1 MKIAMDQA
9 FSVSNL
15 LKILDADNKKAG
27 DLEEKYISSAHEIRV
42 RLRKFLD
49 MLAFSKRLFRSKGIS
64 VDAYERR
71 RKRLNFLL
79 ENWKIKRETVI
90 IRKLEEVS
98 AAISRKDFRI
108 TLFERPITISGK
120 KIYGIGSDLSQILAV
135 RFVQLILKSIYDVKI
150 PSRDILVGQIKSLAL
165 DGVPKLIIRADV
177 ESFYESVRHEDLL
190 ECIHRSSD
198 LSVEAKRIITRIL
211 KDYQRVSASDKGLPR
226 GVGVSAFLA
235 EIYLSDV
242 DEHIKKSPDLF
253 YYARYVDDMV
263 LMYAPSRPELADTYR
278 ARVDEIMNA
287 KGLSLNHKTK
297 VLNALTHQKG
307 NFEYLGYEFD
317 LAPGGSG
324 VSLSKKK
331 LDKYKERIEK
341 SFIDYHKKKAFIPRK
356 AADELVV
363 RSLFLTG
370 NMRLFNRKS
379 NAFIGIYFSNKHI
392 TNTKQ
397 LKGLDLFYQHQI
409 KKITDASLRDRLL
422 TNSFEEGFTKKI
434 FRALKPKQLSIISK
448 GWKHG

>member
-1 MKIAMDQA
+1 MDQA

-15 LKILDADNKKAG
+15 LKILDADNEKAG
-27 DLEEKYISSAHEIRV
+27 NLEEKYISSAHEIRV
-42 RLRKFLD
+42 RLQKFLD
-49 MLAFSKRLFRSKGIS
+49 MQFLAKKLFRSKRIS

-71 RKRLNFLL
+71 RKRLNSLL
-79 ENWKIKRETVI
+79 AAWKTKREAVVTS
-90 IRKLEEVS
+90 KLEEVS
-98 AAISRKDFRI
+98 TAIGRKDFRI
-108 TLFERPITISGK
+108 TLFEHPITISDK
-120 KIYGIGSDLSQILAV
+120 KIYGVGPDLPQILAV

-198 LSVEAKRIITRIL
+198 LSVEVKRIITRML
-211 KDYQRVSASDKGLPR
+211 KDYQRVSASDRGLPR

-278 ARVDEIMNA
+278 ERVDEIMNA

-307 NFEYLGYEFD
+307 NFEYLGYKFD
-317 LAPGGSG
+317 LASGGSG
-324 VSLSKKK
+324 ISLSKKK
-331 LDKYKERIEK
+331 IDKYKSRIEK
-341 SFIDYHKKKAFIPRK
+341 SFADYHKKKSFIPKK
-356 AADELVV
+356 AADELIV

-379 NAFIGIYFSNKHI
+379 NAFIGVYFSNKHI

-397 LKGLDLFYQHQI
+397 LRGLDHFY
-409 KKITDASLRDRLL
+409 KNKVEKITDASLRDRLL
-422 TNSFEEGFTKKI
+422 INSFEEGFSKKI
-434 FRALKPKQLSIISK
+434 FRSLNPKQLSIISK
-448 GWKHG
+448 GWKHD

>member
-1 MKIAMDQA
+1 MDQA

-15 LKILDADNKKAG
+15 LKILNADNEKAG
-27 DLEEKYISSAHEIRV
+27 DLEEKYIPSAYEIRI

-49 MLAFSKRLFRSKGIS
+49 MMSFAKKCFRSKGIS
-64 VDAYERR
+64 IVAYERR
-71 RKRLNFLL
+71 KKRLSFLL
-79 ENWKIKRETVI
+79 ATWKIKHEALI
-90 IRKLEEVS
+90 NSKLEEVS
-98 AAISRKDFRI
+98 AAIGRKDFRV
-108 TLFERPITISGK
+108 TLLERPIMISGK

-177 ESFYESVRHEDLL
+177 ESFYESVRHQDLL
-190 ECIHRSSD
+190 DSIHRSSD
-198 LSVEAKRIITRIL
+198 LSVEVKRIITRML
-211 KDYQRVSASDKGLPR
+211 KDYQRISASNKGLPR

-235 EIYLSDV
+235 EIYLSEV
-242 DEHIKKSPDLF
+242 DGHIKKSSDLF

-278 ARVDEIMNA
+278 ERVDKIMNA

-297 VLNALTHQKG
+297 VLNALTNQKG

-331 LDKYKERIEK
+331 IDKYKARVKK
-341 SFIDYHKKKAFIPRK
+341 SFADYHKKKSFIPKK
-356 AADELVV
+356 AADELIV

-392 TNTKQ
+392 THTKQ
-397 LKGLDLFYQHQI
+397 LNGLDLFYKNQI
-409 KKITDASLRDRLL
+409 KSITDASLRAKLL
-422 TNSFEEGFTKKI
+422 KNSFKEGFSKKI
-434 FRALKPKQLSIISK
+434 FRSLDPKQLSLISM
-448 GWKHG
+448 GWRHD

>member
-1 MKIAMDQA
+1 MDQA

-15 LKILDADNKKAG
+15 LKILNADNEKAG
-27 DLEEKYISSAHEIRV
+27 DLEQKYISSAYEIRV

-49 MLAFSKRLFRSKGIS
+49 MLFFAKKLFRSKGIS
-64 VDAYERR
+64 IDAYERR

-79 ENWKIKRETVI
+79 ETWKIKHEAVVTG
-90 IRKLEEVS
+90 KLEEVS
-98 AAISRKDFRI
+98 AAIGRKDFRV

-120 KIYGIGSDLSQILAV
+120 KVYGIGSDLSQILAV
-135 RFVQLILKSIYDVKI
+135 RLVQLILKSIYDVKI

-177 ESFYESVRHEDLL
+177 ESFYESVRHQDLL

-198 LSVEAKRIITRIL
+198 LSVEVKRIITRML

-242 DEHIKKSPDLF
+242 DERIKKSSDLF

-278 ARVDEIMNA
+278 ERLDEIMDA

-297 VLNALTHQKG
+297 VLNALASQKG

-331 LDKYKERIEK
+331 LDKYKARIEK
-341 SFIDYHKKKAFIPRK
+341 SFADYHKKRAFIPRK

-392 TNTKQ
+392 TNTNQ
-397 LKGLDLFYQHQI
+397 LKGLDLFYKHQI
-409 KKITDASLRDRLL
+409 TKIADASLRDRLL
-422 TNSFEEGFTKKI
+422 RNSFEEGFSKKI
-434 FRALKPKQLSIISK
+434 FRGFDPRQLSLISR
-448 GWKHG
+448 GWKHD